1 MKPKTSLFIL
11 TSSLLCL
18 TAQAAKMDP
27 ATLPPAADKPG
38 LSFEQDIRPLFQ
50 QSCFDCH
57 GTAKQKAKLR
67 LDSLPAVLK
76 GSGAGAV
83 VAPGQSDKSKLVYI
97 VTPAGKKKPAMPP
110 SCKGKPFTTEQIG
123 LLRAW
128 IDQGAK

>member
-1 MKPKTSLFIL
+1 MKTNTSLL
-11 TSSLLCL
+11 PLAASLLCL

-38 LSFEQDIRPLFQ
+38 LTYDKDIRPLFQ

-57 GTAKQKAKLR
+57 GATKQKAKLR
-67 LDSLPAVLK
+67 LDSLAAALK
-76 GSGAGAV
+76 GSADGV
-83 VAPGQSDKSKLVYI
+83 VIVPGQSGQSKLVYI
-97 VTPAGKKKPAMPP
+97 VAPAGKKQPVMPP
-110 SCKGKPFTTEQIG
+110 ASKGKPFTTGQIG